1 MILSRRG
8 VTLGYAVGI
17 FLVFSCVPSF
27 RFCFRSS
34 HPSLSFIRLFPLL
47 LVLSPCHARWL
58 VVGDFSVSIPVP
70 ALGLLGAYWCS
81 PVHRLLV
88 VSPLSWR
95 ANGRLSVLH
104 ADIYIYIYIYAH
116 VLRNFPKVAITHYH
130 KIFACSCICCV
141 YEAYFH
147 PYLKGKWLD
156 CRPVLALASM
166 TCPFSSSFDRLM
178 TEWKHADKSS
188 YKF

>member
-1 MILSRRG
+1 MRSVFFLFSLASPLFVFVFVRLIHLYPLFDSFLFCLFFHRAMLGGWLLATSPFPFLFPRSAFSVLIGVLLSI
-8 VTLGYAVGI
+8 VC
-17 FLVFSCVPSF
+17 SSF
-27 RFCFRSS
+27 PHSPEEQMEGCRFCT
-34 HPSLSFIRLFPLL
+34 L
-47 LVLSPCHARWL
+47 
-58 VVGDFSVSIPVP
+58 
-70 ALGLLGAYWCS
+70 
-81 PVHRLLV
+81 
-88 VSPLSWR
+88 
-95 ANGRLSVLH
+95 
-104 ADIYIYIYIYAH
+104 IYIYIYIYAH